1 MSDDPQG
8 IEPAAPNSA
17 PQDAAIP
24 SVTDSVPVQAE
35 LFLERDVAPEL
46 HALGEIAEAAAVETK
61 QRRRRSLFSW
71 RRHWPIL
78 ALIGVLIG
86 GWLIYAVLLPPLEI
100 RHKIATSRWKF
111 SRNDPEISFS
121 IKCMQR
127 TCEYWFVFWF
137 FYLGASIGSF
147 INVVACRTPQKKTI
161 VTRGSHCPFCDT
173 PLNMIDNS
181 PVFGWVFLRGRCRTC
196 HLPISPRYLIMEII
210 VGLIFMVIGGIEL
223 IGNGMNIPFRDWS
236 HGAGIVSTVFY
247 PKWDLIGA
255 VVAHCS
261 LFAVAVMLIG
271 SQMDR
276 LRFPVLPLLAIGAI
290 YMASVTFNVVLCPV
304 LWTEPFHVP
313 SLRFRQDSLQQS
325 ITSLVGAAAGLGV
338 GMVGAS
344 LLSRFFSKSFV
355 SRTHPLQNVATTVE
369 GVGID
374 ARSEDPWKLQT
385 VGDGDSTPAVA
396 IEASDSL
403 QADLVDKSQRAW
415 WIHYVMLSV
424 LSGTLLGWQACLTV
438 GCVSMIVT
446 IGWLLGRRNWQS
458 ESGRR
463 GLFLSPQVLALAI
476 WTSTLF
482 LHHCLWRQVAH
493 WLRIG

>member
-1 MSDDPQG
+1 
-8 IEPAAPNSA
+8 
-17 PQDAAIP
+17 
-24 SVTDSVPVQAE
+24 
-35 LFLERDVAPEL
+35 LERDVAPEL
-46 HALGEIAEAAAVETK
+46 HALGEIAEAAATQTK
-61 QRRRRSLFSW
+61 RRRRRRPVFSW
-71 RRHWPIL
+71 RRHWPII
-78 ALIGVLIG
+78 ALIGALIG
-86 GWLIYAVLLPPLEI
+86 GWLVYAFLLPPLEI

-210 VGLIFMVIGGIEL
+210 VGFIFMAIGGIEL

-255 VVAHCS
+255 AIAHCS

-276 LRFPVLPLLAIGAI
+276 LRFPIFPLLVIGAI
-290 YMASVTFNVVLCPV
+290 YMASVSLNVVLCPV
-304 LWTEPFHVP
+304 RWTEPFSAP
-313 SLRFRQDSLQQS
+313 AARFRQDTLQQWL
-325 ITSLVGAAAGLGV
+325 TSLVGASVGLGV

-355 SRTHPLQNVATTVE
+355 SWTRPLQNVATTVE
-369 GVGID
+369 GLGSE
-374 ARSEDPWKLQT
+374 ARSEAPWRLQT
-385 VGDGDSTPAVA
+385 VGDGDGVPAVA
-396 IEASDSL
+396 FEASDSL
-403 QADLVDKSQRAW
+403 QADLVGNSQRAW
-415 WIHYVMLSV
+415 RIHYVMLGV

-438 GCVSMIVT
+438 GCASMIVT
-446 IGWLLGRRNWQS
+446 VGWLLIRRNRQS

-463 GLFLSPQVLALAI
+463 GLFLGPQVLALAI

>member
-1 MSDDPQG
+1 MSDDPKG
-8 IEPAAPNSA
+8 IDPAAPNSA
-17 PQDAAIP
+17 SQDAAIP
-24 SVTDSVPVQAE
+24 SVTDSAPVQAE

-46 HALGEIAEAAAVETK
+46 HALGEIAEAAATQTK
-61 QRRRRSLFSW
+61 RRRRRRGFSW
-71 RRHWPIL
+71 RRHWPIM
-78 ALIGVLIG
+78 ALIGALIG
-86 GWLIYAVLLPPLEI
+86 GWLVYAFLLPPLEI

-276 LRFPVLPLLAIGAI
+276 LRFPIAPLLIIGAI
-290 YMASVTFNVVLCPV
+290 YMAAVSLNVVLCPV
-304 LWTEPFHVP
+304 RWMEPFSIPAV
-313 SLRFRQDSLQQS
+313 RFRQDFLQQWL
-325 ITSLVGAAAGLGV
+325 TSLVGAAVGVGVGVVGAGL
-338 GMVGAS
+338 
-344 LLSRFFSKSFV
+344 LSVFFSKSSALPIGLPENV
-355 SRTHPLQNVATTVE
+355 STTIDGPERYVWSDDPKRLQEIVDRDRGHMVAT
-369 GVGID
+369 
-374 ARSEDPWKLQT
+374 
-385 VGDGDSTPAVA
+385 
-396 IEASDSL
+396 EASDTMH
-403 QADLVDKSQRAW
+403 ADIIDKSQRGW
-415 WIHYVMLSV
+415 WIHYVLLSI
-424 LSGTLLGWQACLTV
+424 LCGCLLGWQACLTV
-438 GCVSMIVT
+438 GCASMVIT
-446 IGWLLGRRNWQS
+446 IGWLLVRRNWQS
-458 ESGRR
+458 ESGLRD
-463 GLFLSPQVLALAI
+463 LFLTPQVLALAI

>member
-1 MSDDPQG
+1 MSHDHEGTDRT
-8 IEPAAPNSA
+8 APTL
-17 PQDAAIP
+17 P
-24 SVTDSVPVQAE
+24 SQEATHPSMNESVPIGAE
-35 LFLERDVAPEL
+35 RFLERDVAPEL
-46 HALGEIAEAAAVETK
+46 HALGEIAEAAATQTK
-61 QRRRRSLFSW
+61 RRRRRRGFSW
-71 RRHWPIL
+71 RRHWPIM
-78 ALIGVLIG
+78 ALIGALIG
-86 GWLIYAVLLPPLEI
+86 GWLVYAFLLPPLEI

-210 VGLIFMVIGGIEL
+210 VGFIFMAIGGIEL

-236 HGAGIVSTVFY
+236 HGAGIAFTVFY

-255 VVAHCS
+255 VIAHCS

-276 LRFPVLPLLAIGAI
+276 LRFPIFPLLVIGAI
-290 YMASVTFNVVLCPV
+290 YMASVSLNIVLCPV
-304 LWTEPFHVP
+304 RWTEPFSAP
-313 SLRFRQDSLQQS
+313 AARFRQDTLQQWL
-325 ITSLVGAAAGLGV
+325 TSLVGAAMGIGF

-344 LLSRFFSKSFV
+344 LLSRFFSKTFELPIGLS
-355 SRTHPLQNVATTVE
+355 QNEVT
-369 GVGID
+369 
-374 ARSEDPWKLQT
+374 
-385 VGDGDSTPAVA
+385 
-396 IEASDSL
+396 EASDAL
-403 QADLVDKSQRAW
+403 HVELMDKSQCGW
-415 WIHYVMLSV
+415 WIHYVLLSV
-424 LSGTLLGWQACLTV
+424 LCGTLLGWQACLTV
-438 GCVSMIVT
+438 GCASMIITV
-446 IGWLLGRRNWQS
+446 GWLLVRQNQRS
-458 ESGRR
+458 EQGC
-463 GLFLSPQVLALAI
+463 GDLFLSQQVLALAI